1 MNINLTIVG
10 QAIAFAIFIWFTA
23 RFVWP
28 PLMKAVEDRQKQ
40 IADGLAAAERGK
52 QDLDLASKRS
62 ADLLREAKQQAAE
75 IILQTEKRRDEMIE
89 EAKTAAK
96 AEGERQLAA
105 AKADIDQEVFRARE
119 ALRQQVADLA
129 VNAAEK
135 ILRREID
142 PARHADLLDAVRQQL

>member
-62 ADLLREAKQQAAE
+62 ADLLREAKHQAAE

-89 EAKTAAK
+89 EAKNAAK
-96 AEGERQLAA
+96 VEGERQLAA

-119 ALRQQVADLA
+119 ALRQQVAELA
-129 VNAAEK
+129 VGAAEK

>member
-62 ADLLREAKQQAAE
+62 ADLLREAKHQAAE

-89 EAKTAAK
+89 EAKNAAK
-96 AEGERQLAA
+96 VEGERQLAA

-129 VNAAEK
+129 VSAAEK